1 MASQAELDTLDDEL
15 GHTAL
20 IPAGDPSKDFPP
32 EPRNFGETP
41 TFGRL
46 TLLFEALQTE
56 RKQDKRRATLQKWF
70 SVSESSMWG
79 VAKHSE
85 TIMILEM
92 ATGGWT
98 QFLSYVCHESH
109 ALCLSLIFFLACAS
123 SCPK

>member
-1 MASQAELDTLDDEL
+1 MASQAESNTPDEEL

-70 SVSESSMWG
+70 SVSESSMRG
-79 VAKHSE
+79 VAKIS
-85 TIMILEM
+85 
-92 ATGGWT
+92 
-98 QFLSYVCHESH
+98 Q
-109 ALCLSLIFFLACAS
+109 
-123 SCPK
+123 SCS

>member
-1 MASQAELDTLDDEL
+1 MASQAESNTPDEEL

-70 SVSESSMWG
+70 SVSESSMRG
-79 VAKHSE
+79 VAKISQSCSQKWRQVVGPNFYPMYV
-85 TIMILEM
+85 T
-92 ATGGWT
+92 
-98 QFLSYVCHESH
+98 SYTLPISF
-109 ALCLSLIFFLACAS
+109 SF
-123 SCPK
+123 

>member
-1 MASQAELDTLDDEL
+1 MASQAESNTPDEEL

-79 VAKHSE
+79 VAKIS
-85 TIMILEM
+85 
-92 ATGGWT
+92 
-98 QFLSYVCHESH
+98 Q
-109 ALCLSLIFFLACAS
+109 
-123 SCPK
+123 SCS